1 MNENEIKE
9 FIKNEISKG
18 YELFDKKMRT
28 EEIFILT
35 RIDALREVLAIEI
48 NTNNSLY
55 KTIDEIEKIKK
66 KKIDIKKKEDIGG
79 DFYI

>member
-28 EEIFILT
+28 EETFILK
-35 RIDALREVLAIEI
+35 RIDALSEVLAIEV